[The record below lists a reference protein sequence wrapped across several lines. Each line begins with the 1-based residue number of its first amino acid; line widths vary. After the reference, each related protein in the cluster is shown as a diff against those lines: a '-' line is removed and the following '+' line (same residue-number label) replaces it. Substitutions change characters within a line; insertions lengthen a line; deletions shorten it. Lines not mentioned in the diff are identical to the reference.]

1 MKFEGEISFLQQ
13 LEMWECKIREREREK
28 KKLQSPFCELFHT
41 RTILKARLPDFEG
54 SSN

>member
-28 KKLQSPFCELFHT
+28 KKTAITFLRAVPHPHDFKGT
-41 RTILKARLPDFEG
+41 PARF
-54 SSN
+54 

>member
-13 LEMWECKIREREREK
+13 LEMWECKIRERERK

-41 RTILKARLPDFEG
+41 RTILKEVAIDFYP
-54 SSN
+54 SFN